1 MKIMEPRPGAKL
13 VTTSTAVVDEGLIE
27 KRVYISEATA
37 IIMDMKETIMAVFLL
52 TSKWR
57 GPIST

>member
-13 VTTSTAVVDEGLIE
+13 VTTSTVVDEGSIE

>member
-13 VTTSTAVVDEGLIE
+13 VTTSTVVDEGSIE

-52 TSKWR
+52 TSKWS